1 MTDRDDTHELAERIA
16 SSVREQTAAERSS
29 RRGFLG
35 RSALAGGAILA
46 LGSASGFALA
56 QEQSGEHDPDGG
68 TEALFDDVHGT
79 DVDVLNFALSLELLE
94 AEFYSRAFD
103 TFDEEDFVNADV
115 LQPFSEAHRRQAF
128 ADVQQIFDNEAT
140 HAEVLTDVVDRLGG
154 DPVEERSYEFPLGSV
169 GEFLETAATI
179 ENTGTGAYAA
189 AARFIESPD
198 LLGSALSIHSVEARH
213 AARLNTLIGEPPH
226 PNAFDPA
233 VSQEEA
239 IAAVEPFIVGEGEE
253 PGTPTETPTEQPTE
267 TATETP
273 TPANETATPTGTPT
287 EETATPTGT
296 PLDETT
302 DTPTGTPLNET
313 DGT

>member
-1 MTDRDDTHELAERIA
+1 MRVGPSSDDTMTDRDDTRERAERIA
-16 SSVREQTAAERSS
+16 SSVREQTTTRSS

-56 QEQSGEHDPDGG
+56 QEQSDEHGPDGA

-94 AEFYSRAFD
+94 AEFYSRAFE
-103 TFDEEDFVNADV
+103 TFTEEDFVNAEV
-115 LQPFSEAHRRQAF
+115 LQSFGEQQRRQAF

-140 HAEVLTDVVDRLGG
+140 HAAVLTDVIEQLGG
-154 DPVEERSYEFPLGSV
+154 DPVGEQSYEFPLGSV

-189 AARFIESPD
+189 AARFVESPD

-213 AARLNTLIGEPPH
+213 AARLNTLTGQPPH
-226 PNAFDPA
+226 PNAFDAA

-239 IAAVEPFIVGEGEE
+239 IAAVEPFIVAEE
-253 PGTPTETPTEQPTE
+253 EEPTETQ
-267 TATETP
+267 
-273 TPANETATPTGTPT
+273 TPANETATPTGTPVN
-287 EETATPTGT
+287 ETATPTAT

-313 DGT
+313 GGS

>member
-1 MTDRDDTHELAERIA
+1 MTDRDDTRERAERIA
-16 SSVREQTAAERSS
+16 SSVREQTTTTRSS

-56 QEQSGEHDPDGG
+56 QEQSDEHGPDGA

-94 AEFYSRAFD
+94 AEFYSRAFE
-103 TFDEEDFVNADV
+103 TFSEEDFVNADV
-115 LQPFSEAHRRQAF
+115 LQSFGEQQRRQAF

-140 HAEVLTDVVDRLGG
+140 HAAVLTDVIEQLGG
-154 DPVEERSYEFPLGSV
+154 DPVGEQSYEFPLGSV

-189 AARFIESPD
+189 AARFVESPD

-213 AARLNTLIGEPPH
+213 AARLNTLTGQPPH
-226 PNAFDPA
+226 PNAFDAA

-239 IAAVEPFIVGEGEE
+239 IAAVEPFIVAEGEE
-253 PGTPTETPTEQPTE
+253 PTPTEQPTE

-273 TPANETATPTGTPT
+273 ANETATPTGTPVND
-287 EETATPTGT
+287 TATPTATPLDEATET
-296 PLDETT
+296 PLDET
-302 DTPTGTPLNET
+302 G
-313 DGT
+313 GS